1 MTVCPRLRQQ
11 IVTGHLWSPSL
22 FSTVKFCRDYS
33 VKKIIKGGSK
43 GNSYS
48 HPHLFLET
56 THCLRYGITV
66 THRIFSFNDSRPYLQ
81 SMPTTSSLDNNIAA
95 TIRIYTADHVIHDAM
110 VMIGV
115 RLPGKQEVKNELAR
129 HFPESFSPVA
139 RMFNVMCNIQR
150 DVDRRMKGNDVN
162 L

>member
-1 MTVCPRLRQQ
+1 
-11 IVTGHLWSPSL
+11 
-22 FSTVKFCRDYS
+22 
-33 VKKIIKGGSK
+33 
-43 GNSYS
+43 
-48 HPHLFLET
+48 
-56 THCLRYGITV
+56 
-66 THRIFSFNDSRPYLQ
+66 
-81 SMPTTSSLDNNIAA
+81 MPTASSPDNNIAA
-95 TIRIYTADHVIHDAM
+95 TIRISTADHVIHDAM

-129 HFPESFSPVA
+129 HFPESFSPVT